1 MNDKLQDEMKFSN
14 VLRAW
19 KVSLPKF
26 TFPLNKICPDLLTT
40 QSTSNWFALSDI
52 VQYY

>member
-14 VLRAW
+14 VLRTG

-26 TFPLNKICPDLLTT
+26 TFPLNKICLDLLTT
-40 QSTSNWFALSDI
+40 QRTSNWFALSDI